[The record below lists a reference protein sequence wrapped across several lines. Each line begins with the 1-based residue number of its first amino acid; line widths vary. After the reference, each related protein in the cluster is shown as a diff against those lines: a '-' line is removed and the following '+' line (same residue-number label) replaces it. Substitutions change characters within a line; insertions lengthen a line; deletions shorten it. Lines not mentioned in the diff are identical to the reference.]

1 MLEKLKDQKV
11 LHCYLCTIEKK
22 IFCQAGNFGKFILVL
37 IELSNLH
44 YTIQSFDKSCYEL
57 PHLTNI

>member
-11 LHCYLCTIEKK
+11 LHCYLCTIEKNLLSGR
-22 IFCQAGNFGKFILVL
+22 QFGKFILVL
-37 IELSNLH
+37 IELSHLH
-44 YTIQSFDKSCYEL
+44 YTIQSFDKTCYEL